1 MPRPFKYSKDQNPV
15 YSIEIS
21 QSPVPARNRGT
32 LDIINQELTIT
43 VLNSRNA
50 RKKNSM
56 AQHDYMLH
64 ISSSRAPHQG
74 STAFFVVDVMKF
86 SQHSSDA
93 CTTEL
98 SQLEFFRHLSFGSLE
113 ASSLLLPPL

>member
-43 VLNSRNA
+43 VLNSRDA
-50 RKKNSM
+50 RKKELYG
-56 AQHDYMLH
+56 ATRLH
-64 ISSSRAPHQG
+64 VTHILLQSSPPRKHGILRCRCHEVLLALFRCLHNRIF
-74 STAFFVVDVMKF
+74 TA
-86 SQHSSDA
+86 
-93 CTTEL
+93 
-98 SQLEFFRHLSFGSLE
+98 
-113 ASSLLLPPL
+113 